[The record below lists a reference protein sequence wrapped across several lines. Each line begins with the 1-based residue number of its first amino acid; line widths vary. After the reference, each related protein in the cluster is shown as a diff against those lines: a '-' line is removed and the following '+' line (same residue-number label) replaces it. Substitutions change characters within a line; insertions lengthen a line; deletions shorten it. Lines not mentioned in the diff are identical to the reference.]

1 MRYLNFPKP
10 DTRQYGDMV
19 WVVMAGDIAQP
30 DRRDS
35 YSEDRRAQDAL
46 PFEDYFLGK
55 SYWDYSDE
63 FREDFYSSPAM
74 RDMSWEERQIYQ
86 QGHRTLQVFSNF
98 EDVIEFAH
106 QYRERAISRFERMAG
121 PGRYSTDLAGVA
133 KYNLALDNAL
143 VIERVVYDG
152 MSLAEALPSY
162 VAVERVEGPRY
173 GVMEQYGPNVTDY
186 EPVAGRIVTSEE
198 RVEAWPGRVESRGF
212 TGLSDGRLWTP
223 IIARGGRGDRGVP
236 LEDVPLDVSF
246 NLTGVW
252 RIPAWNR
259 IGMEEFYEKMQAGER
274 FTDGPEQENWN
285 VSDYEWQIQ
294 VVGRRITNFGVTP

>member
-19 WVVMAGDIAQP
+19 WVVMAGDIAQR
-30 DRRDS
+30 DSRDS
-35 YSEDRRAQDAL
+35 YGEDRRAQDAL

-63 FREDFYSSPAM
+63 FREDFYSSPAI

-106 QYRERAISRFERMAG
+106 QYRERAISRFEKMAG
-121 PGRYSTDLAGVA
+121 PGNTRQGSRA
-133 KYNLALDNAL
+133 KYNLSLDNAL

-162 VAVERVEGPRY
+162 VAVERVEGPNY

-186 EPVAGRIVTSEE
+186 ETVAGRIVTSEE
-198 RVEAWPGRVESRGF
+198 RVEEWPP
-212 TGLSDGRLWTP
+212 GLSDGRLWAP
-223 IIARGGRGDRGVP
+223 LVMRGGRGDRGVP

-259 IGMEEFYEKMQAGER
+259 IGMEEFYDKMQAGER
-274 FTDGPEQENWN
+274 FTDSPEQEKWN
-285 VSDYEWQIQ
+285 VSDYEWRIQ

>member
-19 WVVMAGDIAQP
+19 WVVMAGDIAQL
-30 DRRDS
+30 DNRDS
-35 YSEDRRAQDAL
+35 YGEDRRAQNAL

-63 FREDFYSSPAM
+63 FREDFYSSPTMAN
-74 RDMSWEERQIYQ
+74 MSWEERQLYR

-106 QYRERAISRFERMAG
+106 QYREQAISRFERMAG

-162 VAVERVEGPRY
+162 VAVERVEGPSY
-173 GVMEQYGPNVTDY
+173 GIMEQYGTNWTDY

-198 RVEAWPGRVESRGF
+198 RVEAWPPS
-212 TGLSDGRLWTP
+212 LSDGRLWAP
-223 IIARGGRGDRGVP
+223 LVMRGGRGDRGVP
-236 LEDVPLDVSF
+236 LKDVPLDVSF

-259 IGMEEFYEKMQAGER
+259 IGMEEVYEKMQAGER
-274 FTDGPEQENWN
+274 FTDGPEQENWY

-294 VVGRRITNFGVTP
+294 VVGRRVINFGVTP

>member
-1 MRYLNFPKP
+1 
-10 DTRQYGDMV
+10 
-19 WVVMAGDIAQP
+19 MAN
-30 DRRDS
+30 
-35 YSEDRRAQDAL
+35 
-46 PFEDYFLGK
+46 
-55 SYWDYSDE
+55 
-63 FREDFYSSPAM
+63 
-74 RDMSWEERQIYQ
+74 MSWEERQLYR

-106 QYRERAISRFERMAG
+106 QYREQAISRFERMAG

-162 VAVERVEGPRY
+162 VAVERVEGPNY
-173 GVMEQYGPNVTDY
+173 GVMGQYGTNWTDY
-186 EPVAGRIVTSEE
+186 EPVAGRIITSEE

-236 LEDVPLDVSF
+236 LEAVPLDVSF

-259 IGMEEFYEKMQAGER
+259 IGVEELYEKMQAGER
-274 FTDGPEQENWN
+274 FTDSPEQENWN

>member
-1 MRYLNFPKP
+1 MKFLNFPKP

-19 WVVMAGDIAQP
+19 WVVMAGDIAQR
-30 DRRDS
+30 DSRDS
-35 YSEDRRAQDAL
+35 YSEDSRAQDAL

-74 RDMSWEERQIYQ
+74 RDMSWEERQRFN

-98 EDVIEFAH
+98 EDVIQFAH
-106 QYRERAISRFERMAG
+106 QYRERAISRFVTMAG
-121 PGRYSTDLAGVA
+121 PGQYSTDLAGVA

-143 VIERVVYDG
+143 VIERLVYDG
-152 MSLAEALPSY
+152 ISLAEALPSY
-162 VAVERVEGPRY
+162 VAVEKVEGPSY
-173 GVMEQYGPNVTDY
+173 GSMGQYGPNVTDY
-186 EPVAGRIVTSEE
+186 EPVAGRVVTSEE

-212 TGLSDGRLWTP
+212 SGLSDGRLWTP

-252 RIPAWNR
+252 RIPAWGR
-259 IGMEEFYEKMQAGER
+259 IGMEEFYHKMQAGER
-274 FTDGPEQENWN
+274 FTDSPEQENWN
-285 VSDYEWQIQ
+285 VSDYEWRIQ
-294 VVGRRITNFGVTP
+294 VVGRRVMNFGVTP

>member
-10 DTRQYGDMV
+10 DTRRYGDMV
-19 WVVMAGDIAQP
+19 WVVMAGDIAQR
-30 DRRDS
+30 DSRDS
-35 YSEDRRAQDAL
+35 YSEDSRAQDAL

-63 FREDFYSSPAM
+63 FREDFNSSM
-74 RDMSWEERQIYQ
+74 RGRSWAELQLFN

-106 QYRERAISRFERMAG
+106 QYRERAISRFVKMAG

-133 KYNLALDNAL
+133 KYNLALDNTL

-152 MSLAEALPSY
+152 IGLEEALPSY
-162 VAVERVEGPRY
+162 VAVEKVEGPSY
-173 GVMEQYGPNVTDY
+173 GVMGQYGPNVTDY

-198 RVEAWPGRVESRGF
+198 RVEAWPRPVESIGF
-212 TGLSDGRLWTP
+212 SGLSDGRLWTP
-223 IIARGGRGDRGVP
+223 IIARGGRGDCGVP

-252 RIPAWNR
+252 RIPAWGR
-259 IGMEEFYEKMQAGER
+259 IGMEEFYDKMQAGER
-274 FTDGPEQENWN
+274 FTDSPEQENWN
-285 VSDYEWQIQ
+285 VSDYEWRIQ
-294 VVGRRITNFGVTP
+294 VVGRRVTNFGVTP